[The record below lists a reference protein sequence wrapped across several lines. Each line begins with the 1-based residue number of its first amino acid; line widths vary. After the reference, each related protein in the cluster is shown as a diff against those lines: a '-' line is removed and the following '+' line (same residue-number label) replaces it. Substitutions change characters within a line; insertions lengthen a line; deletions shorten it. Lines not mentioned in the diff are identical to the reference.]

1 MTDYLYYEEAI
12 ITLQTRSK
20 FSHNVVYEL
29 DIRKYLLGSN
39 EKIDGDI
46 ITMRTDLLKT
56 DISKAPLVDF
66 FPWIPPYDEDKPEGY
81 HIFPY
86 GNLGT
91 DTNLASILLTV
102 YNGD

>member
-1 MTDYLYYEEAI
+1 MSNYKNAT

-39 EKIDGDI
+39 EKIDGEI

-56 DISKAPLVDF
+56 DITKAPLVDF
-66 FPWIPPYDEDKPEGY
+66 FPWIPLMM
-81 HIFPY
+81 ILNQTMTICFFP
-86 GNLGT
+86 
-91 DTNLASILLTV
+91 IEI
-102 YNGD
+102 